1 MAIRVLIAG
10 DQLSSREKIKQ
21 ILRQETDVEIV
32 GESASCTET
41 VSLIKKHSPDLVFL
55 ETEMSGSDGFE
66 ILRKIETGKAP
77 LIIFTA
83 ESEKF
88 AFKAFEVSALDYL
101 LKPLSRERVQIAV
114 QKAREQIENRRNGSL
129 DRLLGAF
136 LDKLPNG
143 KNYPDKI
150 MLKTAKGISF
160 INTDEVDWIEAAGNY
175 VKLHVKDSG
184 HLIRETMNNLEAK
197 LNPDKFL
204 RIHRSSLVN
213 IDRIKELQPLFNG
226 DYIVILQ
233 NDTELN
239 LSRNYNDRLQ
249 RLFDKFS

>member
-1 MAIRVLIAG
+1 MSIRVLIAEG
-10 DQLSSREKIKQ
+10 EPSAREKIKRM
-21 ILRQETDVEIV
+21 LRLETGVEVV
-32 GESASCTET
+32 GESKSGTET
-41 VSLIKKHSPDLVFL
+41 VSLVKKLIPDLVFL
-55 ETEMSGSDGFE
+55 EIEMLDLDGFE
-66 ILRKIETGKAP
+66 ILEKIKTENP
-77 LIIFTA
+77 PFVIFTT

-88 AFKAFEVSALDYL
+88 AVKAFEVGALDYL
-101 LKPLSRERVQIAV
+101 LKPFSRSRLKSAV
-114 QKAREQIENRRNGSL
+114 RKAREQIEQRRNGSL
-129 DRLLGAF
+129 DRLLRAF

-160 INTDEVDWIEAAGNY
+160 INTAEVDWIEAAGNY

-184 HLIRETMNNLEAK
+184 HLLRVTMNNIEAK

>member
-1 MAIRVLIAG
+1 MTIRVLIAG
-10 DQLSSREKIKQ
+10 EKPSAREKIRRA
-21 ILRQETDVEIV
+21 LGQETDVEII
-32 GESASCTET
+32 GESKSGGET
-41 VSLIKKHSPDLVFL
+41 VSLIKEQTPDLVFL
-55 ETEMSGSDGFE
+55 EIEMPELDGFE
-66 ILRKIETGKAP
+66 ILRKVKTDKLP
-77 LIIFTA
+77 FVIFIA

-88 AFKAFEVSALDYL
+88 AFKAFEASALDYL
-101 LKPLSRERVQIAV
+101 LKPFSRERLQTAV
-114 QKAREQIENRRNGSL
+114 QKARELIQNRRNGSI
-129 DRLLGAF
+129 DRLLRAF
-136 LDKLPNG
+136 LDKLPDG

-160 INTDEVDWIEAAGNY
+160 ISTGEIDWIEAAGNY

-184 HLIRETMNNLEAK
+184 HLLRETMNNIEAK

>member
-1 MAIRVLIAG
+1 MAIRVLIA
-10 DQLSSREKIKQ
+10 DDKSSAREKIKRM
-21 ILRQETDVEIV
+21 LHQETDVEII
-32 GESASCTET
+32 GECADGLET
-41 VSLIKKHSPDLVFL
+41 VSFIEKQKPDLVFL
-55 ETEMSGSDGFE
+55 EIQMPGLDGFE
-66 ILRKIETGKAP
+66 ILRKIESDKLP
-77 LIIFTA
+77 FVIFVT
-83 ESEKF
+83 ESESF
-88 AFKAFEVSALDYL
+88 AVKAFEVSALDYL
-101 LKPLSRERVQIAV
+101 LVPFNKERLKTAV
-114 QKAREQIENRRNGSL
+114 QKARQQIENRRNGSL
-129 DRLLGAF
+129 DKLLRAF
-136 LDKLPNG
+136 LNKFPDG

-160 INTDEVDWIEAAGNY
+160 INTNEVDWVEAAGNY
-175 VKLHVKDSG
+175 VKLHVKESG
-184 HLIRETMNNLEAK
+184 HLLRETMNNIESK

-239 LSRNYNDRLQ
+239 LSRNYHDRLQ

>member
-1 MAIRVLIAG
+1 MAIRVLIA
-10 DQLSSREKIKQ
+10 DDKSSAREKIRQ
-21 ILRQETDVEIV
+21 MLRQETDIEVI
-32 GESASCTET
+32 GECAGGLET
-41 VSLIKKHSPDLVFL
+41 VSFIEKHKPDLVFL
-55 ETEMSGSDGFE
+55 EIQMPDLDGFE
-66 ILRKIETGKAP
+66 ILRKIEPGTLP
-77 LIIFTA
+77 FVIFVT
-83 ESEKF
+83 ESESF
-88 AFKAFEVSALDYL
+88 AVKAFEVSALDYL
-101 LKPLSRERVQIAV
+101 LVPFNKERLQTAV
-114 QKAREQIENRRNGSL
+114 QKARQQIENRRNGSL
-129 DRLLGAF
+129 DKLLRAF

-143 KNYPDKI
+143 KDYPDKI

-160 INTDEVDWIEAAGNY
+160 INTNEVDWVEAAGNY
-175 VKLHVKDSG
+175 VKLHVKESG
-184 HLIRETMNNLEAK
+184 HLLRETMNNIESK

-239 LSRNYNDRLQ
+239 LSRNYHDRLQ

>member
-1 MAIRVLIAG
+1 MTIRVLIA
-10 DQLSSREKIKQ
+10 DDKLAARENIKRM
-21 ILRQETDVEIV
+21 LRQETDVKVI
-32 GESASCTET
+32 GECAGGLET
-41 VSLIKKHSPDLVFL
+41 VSFIEKHKPDLVFL
-55 ETEMSGSDGFE
+55 EIQMPDLDGFE
-66 ILRKIETGKAP
+66 ILRKIETGTLP
-77 LIIFTA
+77 FVIFVT
-83 ESEKF
+83 ESESF
-88 AFKAFEVSALDYL
+88 AVKAFEVSALDYL
-101 LKPLSRERVQIAV
+101 LLPFNKERLQNAV
-114 QKAREQIENRRNGSL
+114 QKARQQIENRRNGTL
-129 DRLLGAF
+129 DKLLRAF
-136 LDKLPNG
+136 LDKFPDG

-160 INTDEVDWIEAAGNY
+160 INTNEVDWVEAAGNY
-175 VKLHVKDSG
+175 VKLHVKESG
-184 HLIRETMNNLEAK
+184 HLLRETMNNIESK

-239 LSRNYNDRLQ
+239 LSRNYHDRLQ

>member
-1 MAIRVLIAG
+1 MAIRVLIA
-10 DQLSSREKIKQ
+10 DDKSPAREKIRRM
-21 ILRQETDVEIV
+21 LRQETGIEVI
-32 GESASCTET
+32 GECAGGLET
-41 VSLIKKHSPDLVFL
+41 VSFIEKHKPDLVFL
-55 ETEMSGSDGFE
+55 EIQMPDLDGFE
-66 ILRKIETGKAP
+66 ILRKIENGKLP
-77 LIIFTA
+77 FVIFVT
-83 ESEKF
+83 ESESF
-88 AFKAFEVSALDYL
+88 AVRAFEVSALDYL
-101 LKPLSRERVQIAV
+101 LVPFNKERLQTAV
-114 QKAREQIENRRNGSL
+114 QKARQQIENRRNGSL
-129 DRLLGAF
+129 DKLLRAF
-136 LDKLPNG
+136 LDKFPDG

-160 INTDEVDWIEAAGNY
+160 INTNEVDWVEAAGNY
-175 VKLHVKDSG
+175 VKLHVKESG
-184 HLIRETMNNLEAK
+184 HLLRETMNNIESK

-239 LSRNYNDRLQ
+239 LSRNYHDRLQ

>member
-1 MAIRVLIAG
+1 MAIRVLIA
-10 DQLSSREKIKQ
+10 DDKLAAREKIKRM
-21 ILRQETDVEIV
+21 LRQETGIEVI
-32 GESASCTET
+32 GECAGGLET
-41 VSLIKKHSPDLVFL
+41 VSFIEKHKPDLVFL
-55 ETEMSGSDGFE
+55 EIQMPDLNGFE
-66 ILRKIETGKAP
+66 ILRKIEPGTLP
-77 LIIFTA
+77 FVIFVS
-83 ESEKF
+83 ESESF
-88 AFKAFEVSALDYL
+88 AVKAFEVSALDYL
-101 LKPLSRERVQIAV
+101 LVPFNKERLQTAV
-114 QKAREQIENRRNGSL
+114 QKARQQIENRRNGSL
-129 DRLLGAF
+129 DKLLRAF
-136 LDKLPNG
+136 LDKFPDG

-160 INTDEVDWIEAAGNY
+160 INTNEVDWVEAAGNY
-175 VKLHVKDSG
+175 VKLHVKESG
-184 HLIRETMNNLEAK
+184 HLLRETMNNIESK

-239 LSRNYNDRLQ
+239 LSRNYHDRLQ

>member
-1 MAIRVLIAG
+1 MAIRVLIA
-10 DQLSSREKIKQ
+10 DDKASAREKIKRM
-21 ILRQETDVEIV
+21 LRQETDIEIV
-32 GESASCTET
+32 GESATEIET
-41 VSLIKKHSPDLVFL
+41 VSLIKKQSPDLVFL
-55 ETEMSGSDGFE
+55 EIEMPGLGGFE
-66 ILRKIETGKAP
+66 ILRKIKPEKP
-77 LIIFTA
+77 PFVIFIT
-83 ESEKF
+83 ESESF
-88 AFKAFEVSALDYL
+88 AVRAFEVGALDYL
-101 LKPLSRERVQIAV
+101 LKPFSRERLHAAV

-129 DRLLGAF
+129 DKLLHAF
-136 LDKLPNG
+136 LDKLPDG

-160 INTDEVDWIEAAGNY
+160 INTNEVDWIEAAGNY

-184 HLIRETMNNLEAK
+184 HLLRETMNNIEAK

-239 LSRNYNDRLQ
+239 LSRSYNDRLQ

>member
-1 MAIRVLIAG
+1 MAIRVLIA
-10 DQLSSREKIKQ
+10 DDKSSAREQ
-21 ILRQETDVEIV
+21 IRRMLRQETGIEVI
-32 GESASCTET
+32 GECAGGLET
-41 VSLIKKHSPDLVFL
+41 VSFIEKHMPDLVFL
-55 ETEMSGSDGFE
+55 EIQMPDLDGFE
-66 ILRKIETGKAP
+66 ILRKIETGKLP
-77 LIIFTA
+77 FIIFVS
-83 ESEKF
+83 ESESF

-101 LKPLSRERVQIAV
+101 LVPFNKERLQTAV
-114 QKAREQIENRRNGSL
+114 QKARQQIENRRNGSL
-129 DRLLGAF
+129 DKLLRAF
-136 LDKLPNG
+136 LDKFPDG

-160 INTDEVDWIEAAGNY
+160 INTNEVDWVEAAGNY

-184 HLIRETMNNLEAK
+184 HLLRETMNNIESK

-239 LSRNYNDRLQ
+239 LSRNYHDRLQ

>member
-1 MAIRVLIAG
+1 MAIRVLIA
-10 DQLSSREKIKQ
+10 DDKLPEREKIKRM
-21 ILRQETDVEIV
+21 LRKETDVEII
-32 GESASCTET
+32 GESKSGIET
-41 VSLIKKHSPDLVFL
+41 VSFIKKLIPDLVFL
-55 ETEMSGSDGFE
+55 EIQMPELNGFE
-66 ILRKIETGKAP
+66 ILRKIEPDKLP
-77 LIIFTA
+77 LIIFIN
-83 ESEKF
+83 ESESF

-101 LKPLSRERVQIAV
+101 LKPFSRERLQIAV
-114 QKAREQIENRRNGSL
+114 QKARWQIENRQNASL
-129 DRLLGAF
+129 DRLLRAF
-136 LDKLPNG
+136 LEKLPNG

-160 INTDEVDWIEAAGNY
+160 INTNEVDWIEAAGNY

-184 HLIRETMNNLEAK
+184 HLLRETMNNIEAK

-204 RIHRSSLVN
+204 RIHRSSLIN

>member
-1 MAIRVLIAG
+1 MAIRVLIA
-10 DQLSSREKIKQ
+10 DEKQSAREKIKR

-32 GESASCTET
+32 GESASGIET
-41 VSLIKKHSPDLVFL
+41 VSLIKKQLPDLVFL
-55 ETEMSGSDGFE
+55 EIKMPALDGFE
-66 ILRKIETGKAP
+66 ILRKIETDKLP
-77 LIIFTA
+77 FVIFVA
-83 ESEKF
+83 ESESF
-88 AFKAFEVSALDYL
+88 AFRAFEVSALDYL
-101 LKPLSRERVQIAV
+101 LKPFSRERLQTAV
-114 QKAREQIENRRNGSL
+114 QKARRQIEHQRNGSL
-129 DRLLGAF
+129 DRLLRSF
-136 LDKLPNG
+136 LDKLPAG

-160 INTDEVDWIEAAGNY
+160 INTNEVDWIEAAGNY

-184 HLIRETMNNLEAK
+184 YLLRETMNNIEAK

-233 NDTELN
+233 NDAELN
-239 LSRNYNDRLQ
+239 LSRNYHDRLQ